1 MRILSRE
8 KLDFTVIKEGQDVW
22 VGNRWSERA
31 KLQRVVRVTPTRIVL
46 DGHFPEYNPY
56 KRVNSDRRQDA
67 GYSYGRS
74 WSHDGDHIAAIA
86 TKADRK
92 QWDAEVAKKE
102 AESEARQAEQD
113 KKEALR
119 QELSD
124 LLPGKLYVQAY
135 NNGSDGPTTSYG
147 INGLSEAQ
155 VRRIAKL
162 LKRN

>member
-1 MRILSRE
+1 V
-8 KLDFTVIKEGQDVW
+8 DFTSLKEGQDVW

-31 KLQRVVRVTPTRIVL
+31 KLQRIVRVTPTRIVL
-46 DGHFPEYNPY
+46 DGNYPEYNTY

-67 GYSYGRS
+67 GYAYGRS
-74 WSHDGDHIAAIA
+74 WNHDGDHIAAKA
-86 TKADRK
+86 TKAERIK
-92 QWDAEVAKKE
+92 WDATLAEKAAADEARE
-102 AESEARQAEQD
+102 AEQER
-113 KKEALR
+113 KENLR

-147 INGLSEAQ
+147 INGLTEAQ

-162 LKRN
+162 LKRA